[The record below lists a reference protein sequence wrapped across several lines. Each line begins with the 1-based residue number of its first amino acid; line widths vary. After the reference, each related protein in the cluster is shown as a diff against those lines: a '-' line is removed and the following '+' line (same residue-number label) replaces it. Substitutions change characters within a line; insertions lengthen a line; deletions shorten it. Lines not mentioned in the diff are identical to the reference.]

1 MRIDYGKQ
9 KIFPKDILSTKNIL
23 NQKFLTQGKNVNL
36 FEKKIQSFLK
46 VKHAIVC
53 NSGTSAIHL
62 ALSAIELKKND
73 IVLMPAINF
82 IAAYNMSLSLGAKI
96 YLVDVHPITGQ
107 MTPENLLK
115 VIKENRLKKIKAII
129 TMYLGGAPENIL
141 SFYMIKKKLKCF
153 LIEDSCHAF
162 GSSYKVNEN
171 IYNVGSCKHSDIST
185 FSFHPLKTITT
196 GEGGA
201 VTTNNSKIATKILL
215 LRSHGL
221 FRKNQKKYWDYQ
233 AKSIGFN
240 YRLSDIN
247 CALGISQMDNVQ
259 KIIKKRNKVVK
270 LYQKKLLRLEKFIS
284 LPLYSKN
291 IYSCCHLM
299 IVFINFDKLKSNKEI
314 FFKYMNMNLIFP
326 QQHYIPIFNVC
337 KKKIDKKKFINTL
350 KFFKNSVSLPIF
362 FSITNKQID
371 RVVNSIEKFIKIN
384 LKKNEKLF

>member
-23 NQKFLTQGKNVNL
+23 NKKFLTQGKNVNL
-36 FEKKIQSFLK
+36 FEKKIQLFLK

-96 YLVDVHPITGQ
+96 YLVDVDPITGQ
-107 MTPENLLK
+107 MMPENLLK
-115 VIKENRLKKIKAII
+115 VIKENKLKKIKAII

-162 GSSYKVNEN
+162 GSFYKVNEN
-171 IYNVGSCKHSDIST
+171 IYNIGSCKHSDIST

-201 VTTNNSKIATKILL
+201 VTTNNSKLASKILL

-233 AKSIGFN
+233 AKGIGFN

-247 CALGISQMDNVQ
+247 CALGISQMNNVQ

-270 LYQKKLLRLEKFIS
+270 LYQKKLLRLKKFIS

-299 IVFINFDKLKSNKEI
+299 LVSIHFDKLKSNKET

-337 KKKIDKKKFINTL
+337 KKKVDKKKFINTL

-362 FSITNKQID
+362 FSITNNQID
-371 RVVNSIEKFIKIN
+371 RVVNTIEKFIKIN

>member
-9 KIFPKDILSTKNIL
+9 KIFFKDISLTKNAL
-23 NQKFLTQGKNVNL
+23 KKQFLTQGKNVNL
-36 FEKKIQSFLK
+36 FEKKIQLFLK
-46 VKHAIVC
+46 VKHSIVC

-82 IAAYNMSLSLGAKI
+82 IAAYNMSLSLGAKV

-107 MTPENLLK
+107 MMPENLLK

-141 SFYMIKKKLKCF
+141 NFYMIKKKLNCF

-162 GSSYKVNEN
+162 GSSYKVNKN
-171 IYNVGSCKHSDIST
+171 IYKIGSCAHSDIST

-201 VTTNNSKIATKILL
+201 VTTNNSKIASKILL

-221 FRKNQKKYWDYQ
+221 FRKNIKKYWDYQ
-233 AKSIGFN
+233 AKGIGFN

-247 CALGISQMDNVQ
+247 CALGASQIDSVQ
-259 KIIKKRNKVVK
+259 KIIKKRNKVVQ
-270 LYQKKLLRLEKFIS
+270 LYKKKLLRLKKFIS
-284 LPLYSKN
+284 FPLYSKN

-299 IVFINFDKLKSNKEI
+299 LVSINFDKLKSNKE
-314 FFKYMNMNLIFP
+314 FFFNYMNAELIFP
-326 QQHYIPIFNVC
+326 QQHYIPIFKVC
-337 KKKIDKKKFINTL
+337 NKKVNKKKFVNTL
-350 KFFKNSVSLPIF
+350 EFFKNSVSLPIF
-362 FSITNKQID
+362 FSINNKQID

-384 LKKNEKLF
+384 LRKNEKLF